1 MKITVWL
8 CCMGIFGWVAA
19 AHAELT
25 WESREIFQKGGYADK
40 TVGAVFK
47 FKNSGK
53 TAVTITEVKSSCGCT
68 TVALSKKTYAAGEAG
83 RVEALLTIGN
93 RRGLQIATLQV
104 MIAGQDEPVVLTMK
118 TLIPRILEIR
128 PTFVFWKQGG
138 ATTALPVKV
147 TTGVDQLVNIVS
159 VTSDDPRMQA
169 RLEVLTPGKSYQ
181 VHIFPLT
188 TAELFTVVITIK
200 TDFPAENPRS
210 FRIEAH
216 VK

>member
-1 MKITVWL
+1 
-8 CCMGIFGWVAA
+8 MGIFGWVAA

-25 WESREIFQKGGYADK
+25 WESREIFQKAGYADK
-40 TVGAVFK
+40 TVGAVFQ
-47 FKNSGK
+47 FKNSAK
-53 TAVTITEVKSSCGCT
+53 IPVTINEVTSNCGCT
-68 TVALSKKTYAAGEAG
+68 TVALPKRTYAAGEAG
-83 RVEALLTIGN
+83 RVEALFTIGN
-93 RRGLQIATLQV
+93 RRGLQVAILQV

-138 ATTALPVKV
+138 ATTAFPVKV
-147 TTGVDQLVNIVS
+147 TTGVDEPVNIVS

-169 RLEVLTPGKSYQ
+169 RLEVLTSGKSYR
-181 VHIFPLT
+181 VNISPLT
-188 TAELFTVVITIK
+188 TAEMFTAVISIK
-200 TDFPAENPRS
+200 TDFPAENSRS